1 MVGENEEVMDHYPPQ
16 YIIGQPVEELTTECY
31 VEETELVT
39 VKMYKLTAEYIWSN
53 PTGKYNLSI
62 PDKKL
67 RNHLN
72 FKAREQSYVQWKKSQ
87 SPDEADED

>member
-1 MVGENEEVMDHYPPQ
+1 
-16 YIIGQPVEELTTECY
+16 
-31 VEETELVT
+31 
-39 VKMYKLTAEYIWSN
+39 MYKLTAEYIWSN

-72 FKAREQSYVQWKKSQ
+72 FKAREQSYVEWKKSQ
-87 SPDEADED
+87 APDAAN